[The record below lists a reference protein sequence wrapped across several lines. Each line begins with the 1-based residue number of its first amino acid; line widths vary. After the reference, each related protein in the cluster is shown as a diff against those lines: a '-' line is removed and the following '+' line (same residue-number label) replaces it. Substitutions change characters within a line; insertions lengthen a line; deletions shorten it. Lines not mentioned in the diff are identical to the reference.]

1 MKIKNIQPRLRGR
14 YASKKPRQIVM
25 TFMALASISAISYLF
40 RYEPLLSPCDPSGCH
55 AEPIVIASPVMAKEP
70 EASTIIDKTTT
81 KSWEIYQLIRRYES
95 SNGTKGLAV
104 TCKNKGMVNE
114 VGWKAHQRYCFRSEE
129 EQEITIMQYFQ
140 KRLNVLGWTVSEAM
154 CYYNTGKKQKSCAY
168 SIGNLVEAN

>member
-14 YASKKPRQIVM
+14 YASKKPRQVITSFLLV
-25 TFMALASISAISYLF
+25 ALLCGFFYTM
-40 RYEPLLSPCDPSGCH
+40 RDEPLLDPCGDGGCEVH
-55 AEPIVIASPVMAKEP
+55 IEVEKVEAKE
-70 EASTIIDKTTT
+70 STIIDKTTT

-104 TCKNKGMVNE
+104 TCKNKGMINE
-114 VGWKAHQRYCFRSEE
+114 VGWRAHERFCFTSEE
-129 EQEITIMQYFQ
+129 AQEITIIQYFQ

-154 CYYNTGKKQKSCAY
+154 CYYNTGKRQPSCAY